1 MWARFSAGAVLGLP
15 LAFLSTGLV
24 SFLWPTGWDRVIVPV
39 LLLSVPMWVGI
50 MAGSVMFRSAR
61 RAWLILAGLN
71 VLTVLL
77 LWGARHALA

>member
-15 LAFLSTGLV
+15 LAFLSTGLA
-24 SFLWPTGWDRVIVPV
+24 SHLWVGGWDQVIVPV
-39 LLLSVPMWVGI
+39 LLLFMPVWVGI
-50 MAGSVMFRSAR
+50 MAGSVMFRSAK

-71 VLTVLL
+71 VLTMLL